1 MEKNPPIKMKLFKNN
16 NDPDYPGEKI
26 VNLKDVMIAVWLCLI
41 IGSGIVAVYTLIWAA
56 WPAFRTAMTVLVTAC
71 IFLILTVAFFPED

>member
-1 MEKNPPIKMKLFKNN
+1 MKLFKNS
-16 NDPDYPGEKI
+16 NDPDYPGEKQ
-26 VNLKDVMIAVWLCLI
+26 VNLKDVMLAVWLFFI
-41 IGSGIVAVYTLIWAA
+41 IVSGLVAVYTLIWAA